1 MIERKTLIPLGCVCK
16 VGLVRM
22 QRDTQSKMDA
32 RRMVIEG
39 RIVERSEWW
48 KNGALVMRKGKSGRW
63 KIAWDVGRIVWDWE
77 NGFGMRK
84 VVAD

>member
-39 RIVERSEWW
+39 RIVERSEW
-48 KNGALVMRKGKSGRW
+48 
-63 KIAWDVGRIVWDWE
+63 
-77 NGFGMRK
+77 
-84 VVAD
+84 